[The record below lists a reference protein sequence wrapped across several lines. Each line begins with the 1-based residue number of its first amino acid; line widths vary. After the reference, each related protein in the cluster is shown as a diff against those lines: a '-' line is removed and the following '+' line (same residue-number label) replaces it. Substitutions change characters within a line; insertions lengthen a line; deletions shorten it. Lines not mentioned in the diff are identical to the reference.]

1 MKNQLKLKH
10 LTKISILFS
19 ILFISLS
26 SCSFDYDIAEAGSK
40 ADLTPPKADFN
51 FTQGQGTIVDIW
63 KSYTFGNLSVSSTDY
78 LWDFGNGNTAI
89 TKDASFIFPGEG
101 TFNVTLTVSD
111 KLGITSSITKEVTVV
126 MPIIPSV
133 LPPTISGDGFEVDA
147 DKNFWKAPFSRVGT
161 STSVMQTTTSGGY
174 FEGARG
180 GKFPATQDRLGYQ
193 ELVFTPN
200 TSYTLSY
207 KYRMKDLT
215 TTANGVLNVSI
226 VHPLTVWNVATLPSS
241 TIATVAHIESTGNVA
256 GLVSGSLTFNSG
268 ANTTLA
274 ILLYNEIEEIY
285 VDSFTIIVN

>member
-19 ILFISLS
+19 ILIISLS
-26 SCSFDYDIAEAGSK
+26 SCDFEYDIAEAGSK
-40 ADLTPPKADFN
+40 ADLTPPSADFN
-51 FTQGQGTIVDIW
+51 YTQRQGTVTDIW
-63 KSYTFGNLSVSSTDY
+63 KNYTFGNLSVSATDF

-89 TKDASFIFPGEG
+89 TKDASFTFPGEG
-101 TFNVTLTVSD
+101 TFNVTLTAMD
-111 KLGITSSITKEVTVV
+111 KLGKSSTVTKTIVVV

-133 LPPTISGDGFEVDA
+133 FPPTILGDGFEVDT

-180 GKFPATQDRLGYQ
+180 GKFPNSEDRLGYQ

-207 KYRMKDLT
+207 RFRMKNASASD
-215 TTANGVLNVSI
+215 GVLKVAI
-226 VHPLTVWNVATLPSS
+226 VHPLTAWNIGTLPSS
-241 TIATVAHIESTGNVA
+241 TIASKVHVESIGNVSS
-256 GLVSGSLTFNSG
+256 LVTGSLTFNSG

-274 ILLYNEIEEIY
+274 ILAYNEIEEMYI
-285 VDSFTIIVN
+285 DTFTIIVN